1 MSTDIPREIRWSPR
15 PGRPQV
21 VPSWSSYFSL
31 FLGHFWK
38 FFLYNRIA
46 PQTQP
51 IERMQWRRASVVTSR
66 QRRHES
72 LEQDGVNGVRVDF
85 VFTHLA
91 ATAIYV
97 KF

>member
-1 MSTDIPREIRWSPR
+1 MGPR

-21 VPSWSSYFSL
+21 SWVVL
-31 FLGHFWK
+31 FMEIFP
-38 FFLYNRIA
+38 I
-46 PQTQP
+46 QP
-51 IERMQWRRASVVTSR
+51 HCTADSADRTNEVASVVTS
-66 QRRHES
+66 RHES

>member
-1 MSTDIPREIRWSPR
+1 MSTDIPREIRWGPR

-31 FLGHFWK
+31 FLEIFP
-38 FFLYNRIA
+38 I
-46 PQTQP
+46 QP
-51 IERMQWRRASVVTSR
+51 HCTADSADRTNEVASVVTS
-66 QRRHES
+66 RHES
-72 LEQDGVNGVRVDF
+72 LEQDGVNGVCVDF

>member
-1 MSTDIPREIRWSPR
+1 MSTDIPREIRWGPR

-21 VPSWSSYFSL
+21 VPWSSYFSL
-31 FLGHFWK
+31 FLEIFA
-38 FFLYNRIA
+38 I
-46 PQTQP
+46 QP
-51 IERMQWRRASVVTSR
+51 HCTADSADRANEVASVVTSR

-85 VFTHLA
+85 AFTHLA